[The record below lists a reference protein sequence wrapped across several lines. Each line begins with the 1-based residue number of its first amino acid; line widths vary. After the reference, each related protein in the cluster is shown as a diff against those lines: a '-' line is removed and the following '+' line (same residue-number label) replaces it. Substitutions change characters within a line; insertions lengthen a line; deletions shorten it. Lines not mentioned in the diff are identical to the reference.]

1 MTMPWTKLWEQWLA
15 RRTQRTDRIQFT
27 QRNVYIVPSMGG
39 WVYAA
44 AVLVLLLAAIN
55 EQLNLAYAL
64 AFLLGGVGL
73 SSMSLTHGN
82 LRGLVL
88 TLGHSERAHAGQSAH
103 VTVQLD
109 AKHLQQGRYGLVFNE
124 QLPCEVEA
132 DSISTI
138 QIEVAC
144 KNRGWMTLPRW
155 QIQTTY
161 PLGLFRAWAYW
172 RPEQRLLIWPAL
184 ESHPPMPP
192 NSIGTDEKEARQADT
207 VSTETSED
215 DIRAWRR
222 GDALHDVMWKK
233 SATRLMTEQPPL
245 VRGHQAAASPP
256 KNNWFDWDMTA
267 GLPTEARLSRLA
279 TWLVDAEKTN
289 VARNTRYG
297 LRMPNTEIP
306 CGAGPAHLTL
316 CLDTLALWPAPP
328 SQTS

>member
-15 RRTQRTDRIQFT
+15 RRTPRTDRLQFT

-88 TLGHSERAHAGQSAH
+88 TLSASERAHAGQNAR

-109 AKHLQQGRYGLVFNE
+109 AQHLQQGRYGLILNE

-132 DSISTI
+132 GSISTV
-138 QIEVAC
+138 QINVAC

-155 QIQTTY
+155 RIQTTY
-161 PLGLFRAWAYW
+161 PLGLFRAWGYW
-172 RPEQRLLIWPAL
+172 RPAQRLLIWPAL
-184 ESHPPMPP
+184 ESNPPMPP
-192 NSIGTDEKEARQADT
+192 TGTGTDEKKALQANTRPTDT
-207 VSTETSED
+207 NDD

-233 SATRLMTEQPPL
+233 SASRLMTEQPPL
-245 VRGHQAAASPP
+245 VRGRQVTTSPP
-256 KNNWFDWDMTA
+256 QSHWFDWEMTS
-267 GLPTEARLSRLA
+267 GLSTEARLSRLA
-279 TWLVDAEKTN
+279 TWLVDAEQKR
-289 VARNTRYG
+289 VALNNLYG
-297 LRMPNTEIP
+297 LRIPGTEIP
-306 CGAGPAHLTL
+306 CSAGPAHLAL
-316 CLDTLALWPAPP
+316 CLDTLALWSAPP
-328 SQTS
+328 SQRS